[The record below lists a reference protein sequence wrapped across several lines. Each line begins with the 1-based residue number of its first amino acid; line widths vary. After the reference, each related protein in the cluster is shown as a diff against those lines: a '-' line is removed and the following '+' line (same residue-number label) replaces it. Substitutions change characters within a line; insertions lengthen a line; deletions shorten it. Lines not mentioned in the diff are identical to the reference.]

1 VSTSAKKI
9 GAGAKKIVVV
19 VSGFPRRSE
28 TFALGELL
36 ALEERGAL
44 AAVYA
49 TKPGDGG
56 ELQPDCERLLAR
68 VRHLPDDAPERQAE
82 YMIADL
88 GGQGVA
94 GFHGYFAH
102 TPAEVAARAA
112 ARLGVPYGFSTHA
125 RDARKVAPRDL
136 TARAQKAA
144 CVVAC
149 NTDVARE
156 IARAGARV
164 HLLPHGVDLRR
175 FRPRAAPLDETL
187 RLLAVGRLVEKK
199 GFHVLVEAAARL
211 NTPFRLRIVG
221 EGPERERL
229 LDLIDEHELS
239 DRVTLDGALTH
250 AGLPAAYADAH
261 AVVVPS
267 IQDASGDRDGLPNV
281 VLEAM
286 ACARPVVASRIS
298 AIGCAVTHDETG
310 LLVAPGDSVALASAL
325 EQLAADDALSERLGR
340 GGRARV
346 ERDYEVG
353 RCANRFCELLSDV
366 YDCRLSGN
374 AHA

>member
-1 VSTSAKKI
+1 VSVSAKK
-9 GAGAKKIVVV
+9 AGAKKIVVV

-44 AAVYA
+44 AAIYA
-49 TKPGDGG
+49 TKPGDEGAA
-56 ELQPDCERLLAR
+56 QPGCERLLAR
-68 VRHLPDDAPERQAE
+68 VRHLPVAEPERQADFI
-82 YMIADL
+82 IADL
-88 GGQGVA
+88 AGERVG

-102 TPAEVAARAA
+102 TPAEVAAHAA

-125 RDARKVAPRDL
+125 RDARKVSPDL
-136 TARAQKAA
+136 LAERAQKAA

-149 NTDVARE
+149 NTDVAQE
-156 IARAGARV
+156 IERTGTRV

-175 FRPRAAPLDETL
+175 FRPRPAPPEGTL
-187 RLLAVGRLVEKK
+187 QLLAVGRLVEKK
-199 GFHVLVEAAARL
+199 GFHVLVEAAAQL
-211 NTPFRLRIVG
+211 KSPFRLRIVG
-221 EGPERERL
+221 EGAERTRL
-229 LDLIDEHELS
+229 LDLIDAHGLS

-250 AGLPAAYADAH
+250 AELPAAYADAH

-298 AIGCAVTHDETG
+298 AVGCAVTHDETG
-310 LLVAPGDSVALASAL
+310 LLVSPGDASALARSL
-325 EQLAADDALSERLGR
+325 EQLAATRTLRERLGR
-340 GGRARV
+340 NGRARV

-353 RCANRFCELLSDV
+353 RCAERFHQLLCDV
-366 YDCRLSGN
+366 Y
-374 AHA
+374 A

>member
-1 VSTSAKKI
+1 VSADVRQTA
-9 GAGAKKIVVV
+9 ATAKKIVVV

-56 ELQPDCERLLAR
+56 RLQPDCARLLAR
-68 VRHLPDDAPERQAE
+68 VRHLPDAPPEQQADF
-82 YMIADL
+82 MIADL
-88 GGQGVA
+88 AGRSVA

-102 TPAEVAARAA
+102 APAEVAARAA
-112 ARLGVPYGFSTHA
+112 TRLGVPYGFSTHA
-125 RDARKVAPRDL
+125 RDARKVPPDAL
-136 TARAQKAA
+136 AARAQKAA
-144 CVVAC
+144 CVIAC
-149 NTDVARE
+149 NTDVAQE
-156 IARAGARV
+156 IERTGTHV

-175 FRPRAAPLDETL
+175 FSPRPSPVDGAL

-211 NTPFRLRIVG
+211 KSPFRLRIVG
-221 EGPERERL
+221 EGAERKRL
-229 LDLIDEHELS
+229 LDLIDARDLS

-250 AGLPAAYADAH
+250 AELPAAYADSH

-267 IQDASGDRDGLPNV
+267 IQDATGDRDGLPNV

-298 AIGCAVTHDETG
+298 AVGSAVTHHETG
-310 LLVAPGDSVALASAL
+310 LLVPPGDAGALAAAL
-325 EQLAADDALSERLGR
+325 EQVAAARALRERLGR
-340 GGRARV
+340 NGRERV
-346 ERDYEVG
+346 GRDYEVG
-353 RCANRFCELLSDV
+353 RCANRLCELLGDA
-366 YDCRLSGN
+366 Y
-374 AHA
+374 A

>member
-1 VSTSAKKI
+1 MSTSAAKKI

-49 TKPGDGG
+49 TKPGEGG
-56 ELQPDCERLLAR
+56 ASQPGCERLLAR
-68 VRHLPDDAPERQAE
+68 VRHLPDAAPEQQAAF
-82 YMIADL
+82 MIADL
-88 GGQGVA
+88 AGQSVA

-102 TPAEVAARAA
+102 TPADVAARAA

-125 RDARKVAPRDL
+125 RDARKVAPDVLAGR
-136 TARAQKAA
+136 AREAA

-156 IARAGARV
+156 IERTGARV

-175 FRPRAAPLDETL
+175 FRPRPAPAGETL

-199 GFHVLVEAAARL
+199 GFHVLVAAAARL
-211 NTPFRLRIVG
+211 KSPFRLRIVG
-221 EGPERERL
+221 EGRERGRL
-229 LDLIDEHELS
+229 LDLIDEHDLS

-250 AGLPAAYADAH
+250 AELPAAYADAH

-267 IQDASGDRDGLPNV
+267 IRDRSGDRDGLPNV

-298 AIGCAVTHDETG
+298 AVGSAVTHDETG
-310 LLVAPGDSVALASAL
+310 LLVPPGDSRALAAAL
-325 EQLAADDALSERLGR
+325 EQLSADSALRERLGR
-340 GGRARV
+340 GGRERV

-353 RCANRFCELLSDV
+353 RCAKRLCDLLGDV
-366 YDCRLSGN
+366 Y
-374 AHA
+374 A

>member
-1 VSTSAKKI
+1 VSAP
-9 GAGAKKIVVV
+9 AKKIVMV

-28 TFALGELL
+28 TFALGELR
-36 ALEERGAL
+36 ALEARGAL

-49 TKPGDGG
+49 TKPGDEG
-56 ELQPDCERLLAR
+56 EPQPDSARLCAR
-68 VRHLPDDAPERQAE
+68 VRYLPAGTPAQQADF
-82 YMIADL
+82 MVADL
-88 GGQGVA
+88 AGRSVA

-102 TPAEVAARAA
+102 APAEVAARAA

-125 RDARKVAPRDL
+125 RDARKVSPAAL
-136 TARAQKAA
+136 AERAHKAA

-156 IARAGARV
+156 IERTGARV
-164 HLLPHGVDLRR
+164 HLLPHGVDLSR
-175 FRPRAAPLDETL
+175 FRPRPAPADGTP

-211 NTPFRLRIVG
+211 KSPFRLRIVG
-221 EGPERERL
+221 EGTERGRL
-229 LDLIDEHELS
+229 RDLIEAHELS

-250 AGLPAAYADAH
+250 AELPAAYADSH

-267 IQDASGDRDGLPNV
+267 VEDRTGDRDGLPNV

-286 ACARPVVASRIS
+286 ACARPVVASEIS
-298 AIGCAVTHDETG
+298 AVGSAVTHEETG
-310 LLVAPGDSVALASAL
+310 LLVPPADAAALAAAL
-325 EQLAADDALSERLGR
+325 ERLADARPLRERLGR
-340 GGRARV
+340 NGRARV

-353 RCANRFCELLSDV
+353 RCANRLCELLGDV
-366 YDCRLSGN
+366 Y
-374 AHA
+374 A